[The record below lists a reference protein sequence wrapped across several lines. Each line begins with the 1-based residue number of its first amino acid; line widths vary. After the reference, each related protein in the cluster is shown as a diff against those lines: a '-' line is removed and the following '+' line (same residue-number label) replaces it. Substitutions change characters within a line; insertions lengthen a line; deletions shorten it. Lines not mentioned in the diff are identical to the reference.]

1 MMAIVNGFC
10 KFRYNCLPM
19 GMCALG
25 DILQAKLDE
34 LLGDI
39 KNFKTYT
46 NRVLVLSKKI
56 FSKYIEHLRII
67 FFRLRA
73 TRLKVNATKYSF
85 WLKEITYLGYVIT
98 REGIKPDTKKVQG
111 IMDLGRPTTM
121 TESRVLIRMVQ

>member
-1 MMAIVNGFC
+1 
-10 KFRYNCLPM
+10 M

-85 WLKEITYLGYVIT
+85 RLKEITYLGYVIT
-98 REGIKPDTKKVQG
+98 WEGIKPDMKKVQE